1 MFLVFCRAGVSE
13 LSACLFPAPAHNP
26 LPSFCVASRTNAWN
40 YAGPCVLGWWTCA
53 TPDGMPT
60 MPPLLSFFVS
70 ASSAG
75 LLSAACRSYPIP
87 PNLDGLGSRA
97 ITNHRTPSPPRVPH
111 LASRTSPDVRTAYSD
126 LSNASTYG
134 VRHPRLRHLVFC
146 IWPWLRSLGSRGPA
160 LSPSNRATRP
170 YTGFFHA
177 LFPHHSPRL
186 APVNRPTSHPSI
198 SQTLFPSPLATAFE
212 THGRTSWAH
221 LPLIR
226 LLHPKKKNISS
237 ALAHAFV
244 DTSTWARTRAWWATS

>member
-177 LFPHHSPRL
+177 LFTHHSPRL
-186 APVNRPTSHPSI
+186 APVHRPTSHPSHKLSSHLR
-198 SQTLFPSPLATAFE
+198 SQPHSKLTDVR
-212 THGRTSWAH
+212 HGRICRSFAFCT
-221 LPLIR
+221 R
-226 LLHPKKKNISS
+226 KNNISS
-237 ALAHAFV
+237 ALADAFV